1 MPTQKLE
8 QLQAI
13 LQSEFL
19 KAVREVYEHV
29 YETVDITGSPEIAAN
44 ATAKVNITFDYGCFS
59 CADVLCSGQELLLH
73 LNLIV

>member
-8 QLQAI
+8 QLQAV

-29 YETVDITGSPEIAAN
+29 YETVDITGNPEIAAN
-44 ATAKVNITFDYGCFS
+44 ATAKV
-59 CADVLCSGQELLLH
+59 
-73 LNLIV
+73 